1 MLYSYFYFILENLQN
16 LTEDD
21 SMKVLFDNDSQD
33 WDDGNNNYK
42 TRDISTNTT
51 NFNLTESS
59 TQTNTTDNSKYIE
72 MANESFGI
80 FIGRELL
87 NVPMFKRRF
96 VMHQIIRLIENN
108 S

>member
-1 MLYSYFYFILENLQN
+1 
-16 LTEDD
+16 
-21 SMKVLFDNDSQD
+21 MKVMFEKNSQD
-33 WDDGNNNYK
+33 WDDDNNNYQ

-51 NFNLTESS
+51 NLNLTESS
-59 TQTNTTDNSKYIE
+59 TQTNTTNNLHYIE

-96 VMHQIIRLIENN
+96 VMYQIIKLIENN

>member
-1 MLYSYFYFILENLQN
+1 MFEKN
-16 LTEDD
+16 
-21 SMKVLFDNDSQD
+21 SQD
-33 WDDGNNNYK
+33 WDDDINNYQ
-42 TRDISTNTT
+42 TRDFSTNTT
-51 NFNLTESS
+51 NLNLAESS
-59 TQTNTTDNSKYIE
+59 TQTNTTNNLHYIE

-96 VMHQIIRLIENN
+96 VMYQIIKLIENN